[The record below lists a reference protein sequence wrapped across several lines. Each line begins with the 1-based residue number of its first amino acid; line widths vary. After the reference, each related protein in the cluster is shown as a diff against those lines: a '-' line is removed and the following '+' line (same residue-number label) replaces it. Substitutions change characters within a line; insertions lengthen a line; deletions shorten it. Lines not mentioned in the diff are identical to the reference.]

1 MFDTQSFNRLFA
13 DFFRDDCSADRF
25 AQRRFY
31 NAINIW
37 QDDHELMITAR
48 APGMKAE
55 DIEVSLSDGAL
66 TLRGGNGG
74 ETCFNRSFTL
84 PCEINASAANA
95 TLEDGILTLHLPIAP
110 KVEPRRIAVKSA

>member
-37 QDDHELMITAR
+37 QNDQELMITAR

-55 DIEVSLSDGAL
+55 DIEVSLAEGAL
-66 TLRGGNGG
+66 TLRGHNGE
-74 ETCFNRSFTL
+74 ETFFNRSFTL
-84 PCEINASAANA
+84 PCEINTAAANA
-95 TLEDGILTLHLPIAP
+95 TLQDGILTLHLPISP
-110 KVEPRRIAVKSA
+110 KVEPQRITVKTA